1 LNPATQA
8 VEAKA
13 RKVLIT
19 QLVVG
24 VATAIGFLLY
34 TGAWHAYS
42 ALAGGAV
49 SIALLLQLRHG
60 IKRAGEIAQH
70 DQKRSMIILYM
81 GAAQRFLLILVLFAL
96 GLGVVNFDPLAMFV
110 GFFLAQLS
118 NLTNARG

>member
-1 LNPATQA
+1 MLIAQLIAGA
-8 VEAKA
+8 VA
-13 RKVLIT
+13 
-19 QLVVG
+19 
-24 VATAIGFLLY
+24 AIGFLLY
-34 TGAWHAYS
+34 SGAWHALS

-49 SIALLLQLRHG
+49 SISLLLLLRRG

-96 GLGVVNFDPLAMFV
+96 GLGVAGFDPLAMFV

-118 NLTNARG
+118 NLTNVRG